1 MTPALELR
9 DLHFAYG
16 RGASVRGV
24 SLTLH
29 AGDCCGFLGHNGAG
43 KTTVMR
49 LALGLLRP
57 SRGSVR
63 VLGID
68 ALAQPRAAKAQCG
81 ALIERP
87 GFHLQATARQ
97 NLLALA
103 RLQGMTRP
111 LAGAEA
117 DRVLVRTGLV
127 DAAHRAVGSFSMG
140 MRQRL
145 GIAQALL
152 GRPRVLLLDEPTNG
166 LDPEGVTDLK
176 ALLRSLARDDG
187 VAVLVSSHQLAE
199 LDGLCNRVAVLREG
213 ELVVEGDLAALRA
226 QLRTRHLI
234 AGEPR
239 ERVRDRL
246 RGLDLAADERDD
258 GTFVVDLGATA
269 PAAVARAL
277 ANDVDLRAFTPEP
290 VALETIYK
298 QAARLR
304 SDDGSAT
311 AAARAA
317 AVPPT
322 AALRTGGPAETPLFP
337 RWRAFR
343 HELAVLRLQRGTL
356 PLLALPAL
364 FAAWRV
370 YGYRADVQ
378 AALARVQKG
387 ELFSADTGSGWLAL
401 AQALQAGAPALALV
415 LAWFGSQSIAVDL
428 AGDTLRN
435 TLLRATTRFDV
446 LLGKAMAMGAL
457 ALAGGALLVGAAAA
471 TAGALLGFG
480 DLDELT
486 RTGDRQTLAV
496 AADAAP
502 AVLDAARTLL
512 LPLAA
517 VAAVALAMSA
527 LARRPARALALAL
540 CALMLPELFRDRLRD
555 DAGWLLT
562 SHLPTGLRDDSA
574 LGYASAVAR
583 GAADALWRFEAQATL
598 APLAWLVGGL
608 ALAGWLLRRQRVA

>member
-1 MTPALELR
+1 VTPALELR

-29 AGDCCGFLGHNGAG
+29 AGDCYGFLGHNGAG

-57 SRGSVR
+57 TRGSVR

-68 ALAQPRAAKAQCG
+68 AIAQPRAAKAQCG

-87 GFHLQATARQ
+87 GFHLHATARQ
-97 NLLALA
+97 NLVALA

-117 DRVLVRTGLV
+117 DRVLARTGLV
-127 DAAHRAVGSFSMG
+127 AATHRKVGTFSMG

-166 LDPEGVTDLK
+166 LDPEGVADLK
-176 ALLRSLARDDG
+176 ALLRSLASDDG

-199 LDGLCNRVAVLREG
+199 LDGLCNRVGVLREG
-213 ELVVEGDLAALRA
+213 AMVVEGDLAALRA
-226 QLRTRHLI
+226 QLTTRHVVVGSPRAAI
-234 AGEPR
+234 R
-239 ERVRDRL
+239 ER
-246 RGLDLAADERDD
+246 LAALGVTADERPD
-258 GTFVVDLGATA
+258 GAFVAQLGAVPPGDA
-269 PAAVARAL
+269 ARAL
-277 ANDVDLRAFTPEP
+277 AKVADLQTFAPEP
-290 VALETIYK
+290 VALETIY
-298 QAARLR
+298 LR
-304 SDDGSAT
+304 ASELRGDGAVAGAT
-311 AAARAA
+311 PKAPR
-317 AVPPT
+317 VVTPVDPP
-322 AALRTGGPAETPLFP
+322 PFP

-343 HELAVLRLQRGTL
+343 HELATLRLQRSTAL
-356 PLLALPAL
+356 LLALPAL
-364 FAAWRV
+364 YAAWRV
-370 YGYRADVQ
+370 SGYRDSVQ

-387 ELFSADTGSGWLAL
+387 ELFSADAGSGWLAL

-415 LAWFGSQSIAVDL
+415 LAWFASQSIAVDL

-435 TLLRATTRFDV
+435 TLLRATTRLDV
-446 LLGKAMAMGAL
+446 LLGKALALGAL
-457 ALAGGALLVGAAAA
+457 ALGGGLLLIGAALAA
-471 TAGALLGFG
+471 AGALVGFG
-480 DLDELT
+480 DLEEVT
-486 RTGDRQTLAV
+486 RTGGRQTLAV

-512 LPLAA
+512 LPFVA

-540 CALMLPELFRDRLRD
+540 CALLLPELFRDRLRD

-598 APLAWLVGGL
+598 APLAWLAGGL
-608 ALAGWLLRRQRVA
+608 VMAGLLLRRQRVA

>member
-29 AGDCCGFLGHNGAG
+29 AGDCYGFLGHNGAG

-57 SRGSVR
+57 TRGSVR

-68 ALAQPRAAKAQCG
+68 AIAQPRAAKAQCG

-87 GFHLQATARQ
+87 GFHLHATARQ
-97 NLLALA
+97 NLVALA

-117 DRVLVRTGLV
+117 DRVLARTGLV
-127 DAAHRAVGSFSMG
+127 AATHRKVGTFSMG

-166 LDPEGVTDLK
+166 LDPEGVADLK
-176 ALLRSLARDDG
+176 ALLRSLASDDG

-199 LDGLCNRVAVLREG
+199 LDGLCNRVGVLREG
-213 ELVVEGDLAALRA
+213 AMVVEGDLAALRA
-226 QLRTRHLI
+226 QLTTRHVVVGSPRAAI
-234 AGEPR
+234 R
-239 ERVRDRL
+239 ER
-246 RGLDLAADERDD
+246 LAALGVTADERPD
-258 GTFVVDLGATA
+258 GAFVAQLGAVPPGDA
-269 PAAVARAL
+269 ARAL
-277 ANDVDLRAFTPEP
+277 AKVADLQTFAPEP
-290 VALETIYK
+290 VALETIY
-298 QAARLR
+298 LR
-304 SDDGSAT
+304 ASELRGDGAVAGAT
-311 AAARAA
+311 PKAPR
-317 AVPPT
+317 VVTPVDPP
-322 AALRTGGPAETPLFP
+322 PFP

-343 HELAVLRLQRGTL
+343 HELATLRLQRSTAL
-356 PLLALPAL
+356 LLALPAL
-364 FAAWRV
+364 YAAWRV
-370 YGYRADVQ
+370 SGYRDSVQ
-378 AALARVQKG
+378 AAIARVQKG
-387 ELFSADTGSGWLAL
+387 ELFSADAGSGWLAL

-415 LAWFGSQSIAVDL
+415 LAWFASQSIAVDL

-435 TLLRATTRFDV
+435 TLLRATTRLDV
-446 LLGKAMAMGAL
+446 LLGKALALGAL
-457 ALAGGALLVGAAAA
+457 ALGGGLLLIGAALAA
-471 TAGALLGFG
+471 AGALVGFG
-480 DLDELT
+480 DLEEVT
-486 RTGDRQTLAV
+486 RTGGRQTLAV

-512 LPLAA
+512 LPFVA

-540 CALMLPELFRDRLRD
+540 CALLLPELFRDRLRD

-598 APLAWLVGGL
+598 APLAWLAGGL
-608 ALAGWLLRRQRVA
+608 VMAGLLLRRQRVA

>member
-29 AGDCCGFLGHNGAG
+29 AGDCYGFLGHNGAG

-57 SRGSVR
+57 TRGSVR

-68 ALAQPRAAKAQCG
+68 AIAQPRAAKAQCG

-87 GFHLQATARQ
+87 GFHLHATARQ
-97 NLLALA
+97 NLVALA

-117 DRVLVRTGLV
+117 DRVLARTGLV
-127 DAAHRAVGSFSMG
+127 AATHRKVGTFSMG

-166 LDPEGVTDLK
+166 LDPEGVADLK
-176 ALLRSLARDDG
+176 ALLRSLASDDG

-199 LDGLCNRVAVLREG
+199 LDGLCNRVGVLREG
-213 ELVVEGDLAALRA
+213 AMVVEGDLAALRA
-226 QLRTRHLI
+226 QLTTRHVVVGSPRAAI
-234 AGEPR
+234 R
-239 ERVRDRL
+239 ER
-246 RGLDLAADERDD
+246 LAALGVTADERPD
-258 GTFVVDLGATA
+258 GAFVAQLGAVPPGDA
-269 PAAVARAL
+269 ARAL
-277 ANDVDLRAFTPEP
+277 AKVADLQTFAPEP
-290 VALETIYK
+290 VALETIY
-298 QAARLR
+298 LR
-304 SDDGSAT
+304 ASELRGDG
-311 AAARAA
+311 
-317 AVPPT
+317 AVAGAIPKAPRVVTPVDPP
-322 AALRTGGPAETPLFP
+322 PFP

-343 HELAVLRLQRGTL
+343 HELATLRLQRSTAL
-356 PLLALPAL
+356 LLALPAL
-364 FAAWRV
+364 YAAWRV
-370 YGYRADVQ
+370 SGYRDSVQ

-387 ELFSADTGSGWLAL
+387 ELFSADAGSGWLAL

-415 LAWFGSQSIAVDL
+415 LAWFASQSIAVDL

-435 TLLRATTRFDV
+435 TLLRATTRLDV
-446 LLGKAMAMGAL
+446 LLGKALALGAL
-457 ALAGGALLVGAAAA
+457 ALGGGLLLIGAALAA
-471 TAGALLGFG
+471 AGALVGFG
-480 DLDELT
+480 DLEEVT
-486 RTGDRQTLAV
+486 RTGGRQTLAV

-512 LPLAA
+512 LPFVA

-540 CALMLPELFRDRLRD
+540 CALLLPELFRDRLRD

-598 APLAWLVGGL
+598 APLAWLAGGL
-608 ALAGWLLRRQRVA
+608 VMAGLLLRRQRVA

>member
-29 AGDCCGFLGHNGAG
+29 AGDCYGFLGHNGAG

-57 SRGSVR
+57 TRGSVR

-68 ALAQPRAAKAQCG
+68 AMAQPRAAKAQCG

-87 GFHLQATARQ
+87 GFHLHATARQ
-97 NLLALA
+97 NLVALA

-117 DRVLVRTGLV
+117 DRVLARTGLV
-127 DAAHRAVGSFSMG
+127 AATHRKVGTFSMG

-166 LDPEGVTDLK
+166 LDPEGVADLK
-176 ALLRSLARDDG
+176 ALLRSLAADDG

-199 LDGLCNRVAVLREG
+199 LDGLCNRVGVLREG
-213 ELVVEGDLAALRA
+213 AMVVEGDLAALRA
-226 QLRTRHLI
+226 QLTTRHVVVGSPRAAI
-234 AGEPR
+234 R
-239 ERVRDRL
+239 ER
-246 RGLDLAADERDD
+246 LAALGVKADERPD
-258 GTFVVDLGATA
+258 GAFVAQLGAV
-269 PAAVARAL
+269 PAGDAARAL
-277 ANDVDLRAFTPEP
+277 AAVADLQAFAPEP
-290 VALETIYK
+290 VALETIY
-298 QAARLR
+298 LR
-304 SDDGSAT
+304 AGELRGDGAVAGAGGAT
-311 AAARAA
+311 
-317 AVPPT
+317 PPT
-322 AALRTGGPAETPLFP
+322 RGVTPVDPPPFP
-337 RWRAFR
+337 RWRTFR
-343 HELAVLRLQRGTL
+343 HELATLRLQRSTAL
-356 PLLALPAL
+356 LLALPAL
-364 FAAWRV
+364 YAAWRV
-370 YGYRADVQ
+370 FGYRDSVQ

-387 ELFSADTGSGWLAL
+387 ELFSADAGSGWLAL

-415 LAWFGSQSIAVDL
+415 LAWFASQSIAVDL

-435 TLLRATTRFDV
+435 TLLRATTRLDV
-446 LLGKAMAMGAL
+446 LLGKALALGAL
-457 ALAGGALLVGAAAA
+457 ALGGGLLLIGAAAA

-480 DLDELT
+480 DLDEVT

-512 LPLAA
+512 LPFAA

-540 CALMLPELFRDRLRD
+540 CALLLPELFRDRLRD

-598 APLAWLVGGL
+598 APLAWLAGGL
-608 ALAGWLLRRQRVA
+608 VVAGWLLRRQRVA

>member
-1 MTPALELR
+1 M
-9 DLHFAYG
+9 
-16 RGASVRGV
+16 
-24 SLTLH
+24 
-29 AGDCCGFLGHNGAG
+29 
-43 KTTVMR
+43 
-49 LALGLLRP
+49 
-57 SRGSVR
+57 
-63 VLGID
+63 
-68 ALAQPRAAKAQCG
+68 
-81 ALIERP
+81 
-87 GFHLQATARQ
+87 
-97 NLLALA
+97 
-103 RLQGMTRP
+103 
-111 LAGAEA
+111 
-117 DRVLVRTGLV
+117 
-127 DAAHRAVGSFSMG
+127 
-140 MRQRL
+140 
-145 GIAQALL
+145 
-152 GRPRVLLLDEPTNG
+152 
-166 LDPEGVTDLK
+166 
-176 ALLRSLARDDG
+176 
-187 VAVLVSSHQLAE
+187 
-199 LDGLCNRVAVLREG
+199 
-213 ELVVEGDLAALRA
+213 
-226 QLRTRHLI
+226 
-234 AGEPR
+234 
-239 ERVRDRL
+239 
-246 RGLDLAADERDD
+246 
-258 GTFVVDLGATA
+258 
-269 PAAVARAL
+269 
-277 ANDVDLRAFTPEP
+277 
-290 VALETIYK
+290 
-298 QAARLR
+298 
-304 SDDGSAT
+304 
-311 AAARAA
+311 
-317 AVPPT
+317 
-322 AALRTGGPAETPLFP
+322 FP

-356 PLLALPAL
+356 LLLALPAL

-435 TLLRATTRFDV
+435 TLLRATTRLDV

-457 ALAGGALLVGAAAA
+457 ALGGGLVLAGAAAA

-583 GAADALWRFEAQATL
+583 GSADALWRFEAQATL
-598 APLAWLVGGL
+598 APLAWLAGGL

>member
-29 AGDCCGFLGHNGAG
+29 AGDCYGFLGHNGAG

-57 SRGSVR
+57 TRGSVR

-68 ALAQPRAAKAQCG
+68 AIAQPRAAKAQCG

-87 GFHLQATARQ
+87 GFHLHATARQ
-97 NLLALA
+97 NLVALA

-117 DRVLVRTGLV
+117 DRVLARTGLV
-127 DAAHRAVGSFSMG
+127 AATHRKVGTFSMG

-166 LDPEGVTDLK
+166 LDPEGVADLK
-176 ALLRSLARDDG
+176 ALLRSLASDDG

-199 LDGLCNRVAVLREG
+199 LDGLCNRVGVLREG
-213 ELVVEGDLAALRA
+213 AMVVEGDLAALRA
-226 QLRTRHLI
+226 QLTTRHVVVGSPRAAI
-234 AGEPR
+234 R
-239 ERVRDRL
+239 ER
-246 RGLDLAADERDD
+246 LAALGVTADERPD
-258 GTFVVDLGATA
+258 GAFVAQLGAVPPGDA
-269 PAAVARAL
+269 ARAL
-277 ANDVDLRAFTPEP
+277 AKVADLQTFAPEP
-290 VALETIYK
+290 VALETIY
-298 QAARLR
+298 LR
-304 SDDGSAT
+304 ASELRGDGAVAGAT
-311 AAARAA
+311 PKAPR
-317 AVPPT
+317 VVTPVDPP
-322 AALRTGGPAETPLFP
+322 PFP

-343 HELAVLRLQRGTL
+343 HELATLRLQRSTAL
-356 PLLALPAL
+356 LLALPAL
-364 FAAWRV
+364 YAAWRV
-370 YGYRADVQ
+370 SGYRDSVQ

-387 ELFSADTGSGWLAL
+387 ELFSADAGSGWLAL

-415 LAWFGSQSIAVDL
+415 LAWFASQSIAVDL

-435 TLLRATTRFDV
+435 TLLRATTRLDV
-446 LLGKAMAMGAL
+446 LLGKALALGAL
-457 ALAGGALLVGAAAA
+457 ALGGGLLLIGAALAA
-471 TAGALLGFG
+471 AGALVGFG
-480 DLDELT
+480 DLEEVT
-486 RTGDRQTLAV
+486 RTGGRQTLAV

-512 LPLAA
+512 LPFVA

-540 CALMLPELFRDRLRD
+540 CALLLPELFRDRLRD

-598 APLAWLVGGL
+598 APLAWLAGGL
-608 ALAGWLLRRQRVA
+608 VMAGLLLRRQRVA